1 MSNFKSKD
9 STAKYKV
16 IGLMSGTSLDG
27 LDIAFCTF
35 NKDETGKWSFSIELA
50 ETIRYSKSWQKLLA
64 SAHQV
69 KAEELLILHA
79 AYGRL
84 LGEEVVKFIQKNNIK
99 GVDFVASH
107 GHTIF
112 HQPGK
117 GFTFQLGD
125 GNALHQAALLPTV
138 WDFRTL
144 DVAFGGQGAPL
155 VPIADQLLFTE
166 FDVCLNLG
174 GIANLSTEHK
184 NKRSAF
190 DICYTNMALNFLAQ
204 KSNKAFDKNGAMAS
218 DGHVHEGLLKSLT
231 KVYSALRKTRPSL
244 SREIFEKQ
252 IKPLL
257 NNEKISVKDRLRT
270 TTESIAHEIITA
282 IGNEKEK
289 SVLITGGGAHNSF
302 LLYRLVELGGDQLR
316 IIKPD
321 DEIVNFKEALAF
333 AFLGILKV
341 RGEDNVLMSVTG
353 ALKNSSS
360 GVMTG
365 F

>member
-1 MSNFKSKD
+1 MSNIKSKD
-9 STAKYKV
+9 SVAKYKV

-35 NKDETGKWSFSIELA
+35 SKNDEGKWSFTIEKA
-50 ETIRYSKSWQKLLA
+50 ETVQYTRSWQKLLLN
-64 SAHQV
+64 AHQV

-84 LGEEVVKFIQKNNIK
+84 LGEEVNKFIQKNGFK
-99 GVDFVASH
+99 GVDFIASH
-107 GHTIF
+107 GHTVF
-112 HQPGK
+112 HQPKK
-117 GFTFQLGD
+117 GFTFQLGN
-125 GNALHQAALLPTV
+125 GNALHQAASLPTV

-144 DVAFGGQGAPL
+144 DVALGGEGAPL
-155 VPIADQLLFTE
+155 VPIADQLLFAE

-174 GIANLSTEHK
+174 GIANLSVEQK
-184 NKRSAF
+184 NKRTAY
-190 DICYTNMALNFLAQ
+190 DICYTNMALNYLAQ
-204 KSNKAFDKNGAMAS
+204 KNNKAFDKNGGMAS
-218 DGHVHEGLLKSLT
+218 DGQVHAGLLKALS
-231 KVYSALRKTRPSL
+231 KVYTSFKKTRPSL

-252 IKPLL
+252 IRPLL
-257 NNEKISVKDRLRT
+257 DNEKINLKDRLRT
-270 TTESIAHEIITA
+270 VTESIAAEIISA

-333 AFLGILKV
+333 AFLGVLKV
-341 RGEDNVLMSVTG
+341 RGEENVLKSVTG